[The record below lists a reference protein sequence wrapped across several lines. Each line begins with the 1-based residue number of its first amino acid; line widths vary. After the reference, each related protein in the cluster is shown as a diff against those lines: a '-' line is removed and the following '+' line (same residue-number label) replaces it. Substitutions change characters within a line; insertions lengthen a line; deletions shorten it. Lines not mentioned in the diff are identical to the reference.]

1 MAILNTSGE
10 AVVEYTYDAWGNI
23 HDVSGSLSE
32 TLGEAN
38 PLTYRGYVYDHETGL
53 YYVSSRYY
61 DPEIG
66 RFINAD
72 AVDLLGANGDFASLN
87 LFAYCGNNPVA
98 RVDSNGHFWEAIGIG
113 FVAGIVG
120 QYISDVIGNI
130 QNGQTGVDI
139 FTPTSSASDYLASG
153 IGGAIAAIPG
163 LKLVGTMAV
172 GAVGS
177 VVSDGLKGNINS
189 WEDLGKSALKGGV
202 ANGIGYGVA
211 KGMAALKV
219 KQISNMPRSSRK
231 VYLRDN
237 FYCNSQVNA
246 NVNLQT
252 FANSS
257 MAVNIGIVETQVA
270 IFRSGVYSTVTST
283 FATLF

>member
-1 MAILNTSGE
+1 M
-10 AVVEYTYDAWGNI
+10 
-23 HDVSGSLSE
+23 
-32 TLGEAN
+32 
-38 PLTYRGYVYDHETGL
+38 
-53 YYVSSRYY
+53 
-61 DPEIG
+61 
-66 RFINAD
+66 
-72 AVDLLGANGDFASLN
+72 
-87 LFAYCGNNPVA
+87 
-98 RVDSNGHFWEAIGIG
+98 DSNGHFGEAIGIG

-163 LKLVGTMAV
+163 LNLVGTMAV